1 MPALSWRGGPAGV
14 IAGGAVRIVLQAAGV
29 RNGYG
34 KQLGT
39 SNRLNNARACVA
51 TLASMR
57 TPRQVPP
64 Q

>member
-1 MPALSWRGGPAGV
+1 M
-14 IAGGAVRIVLQAAGV
+14 RIVLQAAGV